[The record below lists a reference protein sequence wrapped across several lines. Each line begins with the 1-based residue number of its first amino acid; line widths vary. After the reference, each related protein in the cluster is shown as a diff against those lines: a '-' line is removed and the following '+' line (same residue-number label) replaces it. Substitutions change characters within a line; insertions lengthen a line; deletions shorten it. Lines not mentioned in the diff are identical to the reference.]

1 MSADVMNALLL
12 AGKGMLGIFVVMIL
26 ISLLV
31 RLFIYNRIRKEK
43 GGLYHR
49 WDKSVSARVG
59 YGTAGHRRQYR
70 RQYASARTKMY

>member
-31 RLFIYNRIRKEK
+31 LLLSKATSPKRKNTQEQK
-43 GGLYHR
+43 
-49 WDKSVSARVG
+49 
-59 YGTAGHRRQYR
+59 
-70 RQYASARTKMY
+70 

>member
-31 RLFIYNRIRKEK
+31 LLLSKATSPKEQNTQEQK
-43 GGLYHR
+43 
-49 WDKSVSARVG
+49 
-59 YGTAGHRRQYR
+59 
-70 RQYASARTKMY
+70 